1 MLFHLT
7 GIKEA
12 AGKNYTLDFLI
23 QEPDISK
30 IKNFLSEQKVVVIWL
45 ENYSQPLESFGKTH
59 ALLEGEKS
67 QQMRII
73 SNIETIDSL
82 LAFLLRLEF
91 KVLQINDLANTLSLE
106 ESQAIIQK
114 HLLEEQ
120 RYIEAKKKEE
130 EKKDQ
135 SQKSSFYNKKLKKA
149 HQTIDEVIDQFD
161 QITSIAGNS
170 IQPSL
175 LKKLDDTRA
184 NISKLRLATNYDK
197 ILEELDH
204 GLKLIIESQNVI
216 LSKIDPGKVFA
227 ITEGSLVSNIDI
239 IKEQTKLTRIKLMGD
254 LGAQLTTDE
263 GVSYSLKI
271 LRPLIEFLQ
280 KDIKSAMQD
289 KLKIWEN
296 IFAILSFLL
305 LFVIIELSFL
315 NIYLGDSF
323 GNDRYGLLLLYFGLF
338 AIILSLA
345 QQKLHPKNVKSYI
358 GILFGVVVVYAILL
372 YLLKIFLVI

>member
-1 MLFHLT
+1 
-7 GIKEA
+7 
-12 AGKNYTLDFLI
+12 
-23 QEPDISK
+23 
-30 IKNFLSEQKVVVIWL
+30 
-45 ENYSQPLESFGKTH
+45 
-59 ALLEGEKS
+59 
-67 QQMRII
+67 MRII

-204 GLKLIIESQNVI
+204 GLKLIIESQNII
-216 LSKIDPGKVFA
+216 LSKIDPGKQSVCP
-227 ITEGSLVSNIDI
+227 G
-239 IKEQTKLTRIKLMGD
+239 
-254 LGAQLTTDE
+254 
-263 GVSYSLKI
+263 
-271 LRPLIEFLQ
+271 
-280 KDIKSAMQD
+280 
-289 KLKIWEN
+289 
-296 IFAILSFLL
+296 
-305 LFVIIELSFL
+305 
-315 NIYLGDSF
+315 
-323 GNDRYGLLLLYFGLF
+323 
-338 AIILSLA
+338 
-345 QQKLHPKNVKSYI
+345 
-358 GILFGVVVVYAILL
+358 
-372 YLLKIFLVI
+372 

>member
-1 MLFHLT
+1 M
-7 GIKEA
+7 
-12 AGKNYTLDFLI
+12 
-23 QEPDISK
+23 
-30 IKNFLSEQKVVVIWL
+30 
-45 ENYSQPLESFGKTH
+45 
-59 ALLEGEKS
+59 EGEKS

-73 SNIETIDSL
+73 SNIDTIDSF

-91 KVLQINDLANTLSLE
+91 KVLQINNLENTLSLE

-120 RYIEAKKKEE
+120 RYIEAKKKEA

-170 IQPSL
+170 IQPNL

-204 GLKLIIESQNVI
+204 GLKLIIESQNII
-216 LSKIDPGKVFA
+216 LSKIDPGKVFV
-227 ITEGSLVSNIDI
+227 ITEGSLISNIDI

-254 LGAQLTTDE
+254 LGAQLNTDE

-271 LRPLIEFLQ
+271 IRPLMEFLQ
-280 KDIKSAMQD
+280 KDIKSAMQN

-345 QQKLHPKNVKSYI
+345 QQKLRPKNVKSYI
-358 GILFGVVVVYAILL
+358 GILFGVVAVYAILL